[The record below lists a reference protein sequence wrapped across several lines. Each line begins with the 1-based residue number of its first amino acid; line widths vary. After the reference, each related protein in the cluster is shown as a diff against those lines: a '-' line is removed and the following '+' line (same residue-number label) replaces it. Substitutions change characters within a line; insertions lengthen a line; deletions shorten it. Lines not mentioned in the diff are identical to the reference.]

1 MKVLTKI
8 PQREYPYLAV
18 WVGQDQSLDPKLL
31 HNIKLEDIVLI
42 SMVAVKEN
50 NEQCDK
56 QPYVQYVLGGK
67 EGYITKHEDEY
78 CALPN
83 GYSLELCQ

>member
-8 PQREYPYLAV
+8 PTTEYPYLAV
-18 WVGQDQSLDPKLL
+18 WVGKDQSLDPKLL

-42 SMVAVKEN
+42 SMVTVKEN
-50 NEQCDK
+50 DEQCNK
-56 QPYVQYVLGGK
+56 QPYVQYILGGK
-67 EGYITKHEDEY
+67 EAYTTKHEDEY
-78 CALPN
+78 CPLPA